1 MARIRFIIV
10 EAAAAGIFLLPLLF
24 LLKKCCFHDRKRTSA
39 YGIFALYL
47 CVIWALVGLPNAYYI
62 RFDVNLNLIPFA
74 GILDDLKNSVLNV
87 LLFVPFGFLLP
98 VLWTR
103 FRGFKSTVLFG
114 LCVSAAIELL
124 QIFTFRATDINDLIT
139 NTFGTLLG
147 WIFGSLAAGKLPAFF
162 PKRSVKDLW
171 ILIAC
176 VFAVMVFAHPLLS
189 NYLWSLIY

>member
-10 EAAAAGIFLLPLLF
+10 EAVAAGIFLFPLLF
-24 LLKKCCFHDRKRTSA
+24 LLNKYCFHDRKQTSA
-39 YGIFALYL
+39 YGLFALYL
-47 CVIWALVGLPNAYYI
+47 CVIWALVGLPNTYYI
-62 RFDVNLNLIPFA
+62 HFDVNLNLIPFA

-139 NTFGTLLG
+139 NTLGTLLG
-147 WIFGSLAAGKLPAFF
+147 WIVGSLAAGKLPALF

-176 VFAVMVFAHPLLS
+176 VFAVMVFVHPPLS